1 MLTAIRKSD
10 LRKVIGYETE
20 KDNTQT
26 YICDYCENEVIHHR
40 SKSQVKI
47 GHFKHKAYS
56 NCANNQSESEE
67 HVLTKKDI
75 RDYLLENYSKAFK
88 IVELEKWICNKSIR
102 PDVYIE
108 TKKGTKIAI
117 EVQASQLT
125 IDQLI
130 NRTKKYHQNNIYV
143 MWVLIWPNSKASNT
157 DYIYRKCYLSYN
169 CDNNCD
175 HSLKLTEMELVIHW
189 MNFKSLI
196 YWDYMHEYYNGFYVV
211 ELDKFVGESS
221 EYYSSEGEHQYF
233 DGRVA
238 KNKKIILDFN
248 FVSFKNFVP
257 KSIPEFQISNK
268 SYSVPERKQMTL
280 KKSKT

>member
-10 LRKVIGYETE
+10 HKKVIGYETE

-143 MWVLIWPNSKASNT
+143 MWVLIWTNSKVSNT
-157 DYIYRKCYLSYN
+157 DYIYRKCYLSYD

-175 HSLKLTEMELVIHW
+175 HSIKLTEMELLIHW
-189 MNFKSLI
+189 MNFKNLI
-196 YWDYMHEYYNGFYVV
+196 YWDHMHEYYNGFYVV

-238 KNKKIILDFN
+238 KNKKIILDLN

-257 KSIPEFQISNK
+257 KSIPEFKISNK
-268 SYSVPERKQMTL
+268 SYSIPERKQMTL
-280 KKSKT
+280 KK